1 MSIELFDNLEV
12 KIDKILERDNQMQH
26 YISELKETISQKD
39 RTIQELKESA
49 QDLESEKAQIKV
61 RMDNI
66 INKLDGL
73 LLTTE
78 GNHGPSENSDSW
90 A

>member
-73 LLTTE
+73 LLTAE